1 MEYFHPRYLLPD
13 TEELMGTMEF
23 TSKWGQ
29 KYCKLTEA
37 LGNLIENFSLVRFI
51 PLDRRDEENI
61 NDVLLSIDMAIQY
74 GEDMDVKTK
83 DFECPDPEDEG

>member
-1 MEYFHPRYLLPD
+1 MLSRYLVPD

-61 NDVLLSIDMAIQY
+61 GDVLQSIDMAIQY

-83 DFECPDPEDEG
+83 DFDGEDPEEES